1 MASQSPTEI
10 TYRFLCGLRGYH
22 VYNKDWKPRIDEILS
37 AVHEQNNL
45 YDRYAIVAQKKL
57 PGQLEPSTIGHLPK
71 EISRFTRFIIHYGAT
86 VTVRVISD
94 NHRRSPLIQ
103 GGLEIPVEVSVMMI
117 SSENNNAALANYK
130 ELVSQN
136 YKEPVD
142 GNFEDVTD
150 MILKEF
156 ESDSESTASTSNSED
171 CDDKPK

>member
-1 MASQSPTEI
+1 M
-10 TYRFLCGLRGYH
+10 
-22 VYNKDWKPRIDEILS
+22 YNKDWKPRIDEVLS

-45 YDRYAIVAQKKL
+45 YDRYAIAAQKKL
-57 PGQLEPSTIGHLPK
+57 PGRLGPSTIGHLPK

-86 VTVRVISD
+86 VTVRIISD

-103 GGLEIPVEVSVMMI
+103 RGLEIPVEVSVTMI
-117 SSENNNAALANYK
+117 SSEKNNAALAKYK

-142 GNFEDVTD
+142 GKFEDVTD

-156 ESDSESTASTSNSED
+156 ESDSESAASTSDSED
-171 CDDKPK
+171 CDNEPE

>member
-1 MASQSPTEI
+1 M
-10 TYRFLCGLRGYH
+10 
-22 VYNKDWKPRIDEILS
+22 YNKDWKPRIDEVLS

-45 YDRYAIVAQKKL
+45 YDRYAIAAQKKL
-57 PGQLEPSTIGHLPK
+57 PGRLGPSTIGHLPK
-71 EISRFTRFIIHYGAT
+71 KISRFTRFIIHYEAT

-103 GGLEIPVEVSVMMI
+103 RGLEIPVEVSVTMI
-117 SSENNNAALANYK
+117 SSEKNNAAVAKYK

-150 MILKEF
+150 MIL
-156 ESDSESTASTSNSED
+156 ESDSKSAASTSDSED
-171 CDDKPK
+171 CGDEPE

>member
-10 TYRFLCGLRGYH
+10 TCPFLCGLRGYH
-22 VYNKDWKPRIDEILS
+22 VYNKDWKPRIDEVLS
-37 AVHEQNNL
+37 AVREQNNL
-45 YDRYAIVAQKKL
+45 YDCYAIAAQKKL
-57 PGQLEPSTIGHLPK
+57 PGRLGRLSTIGHLPK
-71 EISRFTRFIIHYGAT
+71 EISRFTWFIHYGAT

-117 SSENNNAALANYK
+117 SSEKNNAALAKYK

-142 GNFEDVTD
+142 GDVTD
-150 MILKEF
+150 IILKEF
-156 ESDSESTASTSNSED
+156 ESDSESATSTSDSED
-171 CDDKPK
+171 CDDEPE